1 MTYKSTGVKPDDLLS
16 AFRNGYNPRI
26 VVTVDILAT
35 GTDIRP
41 LEIVMFMREVKS
53 RSFFEQMKGRGVRVI
68 DTTELQA
75 VTPDATIKTHFVIVD
90 AVGVCEY
97 DLQDTTPLERQRSVA
112 LESLL
117 QQVRLGAQ
125 TVMSCPRWR
134 AVWRDLIN
142 V

>member
-1 MTYKSTGVKPDDLLS
+1 
-16 AFRNGYNPRI
+16 